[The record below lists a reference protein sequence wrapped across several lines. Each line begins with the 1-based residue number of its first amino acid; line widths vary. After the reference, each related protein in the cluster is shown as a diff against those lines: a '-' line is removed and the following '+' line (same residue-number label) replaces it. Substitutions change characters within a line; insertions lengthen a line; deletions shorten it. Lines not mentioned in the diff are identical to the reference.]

1 MKLCDV
7 PAFAPAVGARSAPP
21 EGVRPAAVVRWRDGL
36 RSELDDQLVEEVPVA
51 LAFNGISHAVM
62 LASPLDLEDFALGF
76 ALSEGIVDSAA
87 DVYGCEVEH
96 SAAGVTLQIDVSSR
110 CLARLKERRRALVGR
125 TGCGLC
131 GAESLAQ
138 VNRPLP
144 PVAAGP
150 ALQATHISRAVHSL
164 RSLQTLCLA
173 TGAVHAAAWC
183 AADGRVQ
190 LLREDVGRHNALD
203 KLIGAAAGE
212 PALADGFIAITSRA
226 SVEMVHK
233 ACVAGARLLAAVSAP
248 THLAVEAAHEAG
260 LCLVGLVRGDDLVIY
275 THSQRVLLDKT
286 TGAPH

>member
-1 MKLCDV
+1 MKLCDLPV
-7 PAFAPAVGARSAPP
+7 MAPVVHCAPALPQ
-21 EGVRPAAVVRWRDGL
+21 GVRRAAVVRWRDGR

-76 ALSEGIVDSAA
+76 ALSEGILDSAREF
-87 DVYGCEVEH
+87 YGCEVEH
-96 SAAGVTLQIDVSSR
+96 GPAGVSVHIEVSSR
-110 CLARLKERRRALVGR
+110 SQARLKERRRLLVGR

-138 VNRPLP
+138 VRRTPP
-144 PVAAGP
+144 PVAPGP
-150 ALQATHISRAVHSL
+150 ALQAAHISRAVQSL
-164 RSLQTLCLA
+164 RAHQTLCLA

-183 AADGRVQ
+183 GADGRVQ

-203 KLIGAAAGE
+203 KLIGAAVGR

-226 SVEMVHK
+226 SIEMVHK
-233 ACVAGARLLAAVSAP
+233 ACVAGARLVAAVSAP
-248 THLAVEAAHEAG
+248 THLAVEAAREAG

-275 THSQRVLLDKT
+275 THPQRVLLDPT
-286 TGAPH
+286 PGVPH